1 MNIED
6 IELENVERIER
17 QLIEKHGTLSASLT
31 NSIKTI
37 KTNLKLYSI
46 DEELLN
52 RVNEEMYEA
61 GQEEDIKDVETKIK
75 HLSSTFWD

>member
-17 QLIEKHGTLSASLT
+17 QLIEKFAALPKALS
-31 NSIKTI
+31 NNIETI

-46 DEELLN
+46 DADLVN
-52 RVNEEMYEA
+52 RVNEEMYNA
-61 GQEEDIKDVETKIK
+61 SKLEDIKDIESVVRELTQ
-75 HLSSTFWD
+75 TFWD

>member
-17 QLIEKHGTLSASLT
+17 QLIEKYGALGASLT

-61 GQEEDIKDVETKIK
+61 GQQEDIKDVETKIK

>member
-17 QLIEKHGTLSASLT
+17 QLIEKFAALPKALS
-31 NSIKTI
+31 NNIETI

-46 DEELLN
+46 DADLVN
-52 RVNEEMYEA
+52 RVNEEMYNA
-61 GQEEDIKDVETKIK
+61 SKLEDIKDIESVVREFTQ
-75 HLSSTFWD
+75 TFWD

>member
-17 QLIEKHGTLSASLT
+17 QLNEKFTSLPLSLN
-31 NSIKTI
+31 NSISII

-46 DEELLN
+46 DAELVN
-52 RVNEEMYEA
+52 RVNEEMY
-61 GQEEDIKDVETKIK
+61 QSSQLEDLKEVEKIIKN
-75 HLSSTFWD
+75 LAQTFWD

>member
-17 QLIEKHGTLSASLT
+17 QLIEKFAALPKALS
-31 NSIKTI
+31 NNIETI

-46 DEELLN
+46 DADLVN
-52 RVNEEMYEA
+52 RVNEEMYNA
-61 GQEEDIKDVETKIK
+61 CKLEDIKDIESVVRELTQ
-75 HLSSTFWD
+75 TFWD

>member
-17 QLIEKHGTLSASLT
+17 QLIERFGALPKALS
-31 NSIKTI
+31 NNIETI

-46 DEELLN
+46 DADLVN
-52 RVNEEMYEA
+52 RVNEETYNASKMDDLKEVEA
-61 GQEEDIKDVETKIK
+61 AIKELVQ
-75 HLSSTFWD
+75 TFWE

>member
-17 QLIEKHGTLSASLT
+17 QLIEKFAALPKALS
-31 NSIKTI
+31 NNIETI

-46 DEELLN
+46 DADLVN
-52 RVNEEMYEA
+52 RVNEEMYNA
-61 GQEEDIKDVETKIK
+61 SKLEDIKDVESVVREFTQ
-75 HLSSTFWD
+75 TFWD

>member
-17 QLIEKHGTLSASLT
+17 QLNEKYGVLPASIS
-31 NSIKTI
+31 NSINTI

-46 DEELLN
+46 DAELVN
-52 RVNEEMYEA
+52 RVNEEMYKA
-61 GQEEDIKDVETKIK
+61 SQLEDLKEVETVVK
-75 HLSSTFWD
+75 HLTQTFWD

>member
-17 QLIEKHGTLSASLT
+17 QLIEKFAALPKALS
-31 NSIKTI
+31 NNIETI

-46 DEELLN
+46 DADLVN
-52 RVNEEMYEA
+52 RVNEEMYNA
-61 GQEEDIKDVETKIK
+61 SKLEDIKDIESVVRELTQ
-75 HLSSTFWD
+75 TF